1 MSRDAA
7 QLREEAHC
15 NINSYTII
23 CQCFLRPER
32 QRSSRKFFFKT
43 RRHLQFQKI
52 PEPPRQSAQT
62 VMQIELLHFL
72 NRFQKQKMT

>member
-15 NINSYTII
+15 NINSYVNVS
-23 CQCFLRPER
+23 CGLNASALLEV
-32 QRSSRKFFFKT
+32 FFKT
-43 RRHLQFQKI
+43 PRHLQFQKI